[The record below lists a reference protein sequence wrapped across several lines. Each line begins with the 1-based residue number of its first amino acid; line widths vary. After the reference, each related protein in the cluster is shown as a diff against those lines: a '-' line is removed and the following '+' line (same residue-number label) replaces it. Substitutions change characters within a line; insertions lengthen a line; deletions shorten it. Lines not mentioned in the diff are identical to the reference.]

1 MSRCDLAVSGR
12 YPVVTLWLCSGCYG
26 SRKSPATSKKSK
38 KSQNTAAAISPG
50 AVSSDT
56 KHIDVF
62 ACDLVPFA
70 QELRELNLYVS
81 CQVALATQ
89 VAISVGLRRRLF
101 TTQITTLAIVS
112 VAAVGGWFLSE
123 WVSQKAS
130 AQARAVAFESDVI
143 RNLSFEMLLSV
154 PHTAQFMVQGGTSEL
169 SEQLAHD
176 IMDIKRFRAALDEK
190 LTSLSLLSKSGSLHQ
205 ELESIRLLLIQV
217 QRNLEHTAAEVE
229 ALRKQNKPL
238 SLDVIERTVQ
248 DPAIGEIRKHGD
260 MLASLHLELVKKL
273 EGLQAEQKSA
283 VFWGMGVW
291 ITGLMLGWVVG
302 LSFAWRTADRILK
315 PLLQLDQLMLNP
327 DKNVAETLQSPSF
340 SNAPQE
346 IISLSG
352 SFYKL
357 VTVSESLTAQLRDL
371 ANTDGLTSLGNR
383 RRFDEVFSQEWK
395 RGLRSRQPLSLLLLD
410 VDHFKLYNDSYGHIE
425 GDLCLEK
432 VADVIKS
439 KVLRSTDLVCRVGG
453 EEFAILLPET
463 GLTEACR
470 LAEVIINALDSACI
484 DHESSPVASWVTASI
499 GVASAIPQQ
508 GTSQRQL
515 MEKADQ
521 ALYHRKRNLGRHGV
535 TAGDSWP
542 SST

>member
-1 MSRCDLAVSGR
+1 M
-12 YPVVTLWLCSGCYG
+12 
-26 SRKSPATSKKSK
+26 
-38 KSQNTAAAISPG
+38 
-50 AVSSDT
+50 
-56 KHIDVF
+56 
-62 ACDLVPFA
+62 
-70 QELRELNLYVS
+70 
-81 CQVALATQ
+81 
-89 VAISVGLRRRLF
+89 GLRRRLF

-112 VAAVGGWFLSE
+112 VASVGGWFLSE
-123 WVSQKAS
+123 WVSQKAG

-190 LTSLSLLSKSGSLHQ
+190 LTSLSLLSESGSLHQ

-291 ITGLMLGWVVG
+291 IIGLMLGWVVG

-327 DKNVAETLQSPSF
+327 EKDIATTLQSPSF

-346 IISLSG
+346 ISSLSS

-357 VTVSESLTAQLRDL
+357 VTKTKSLTAQLKDL
-371 ANTDGLTSLGNR
+371 AHTDALTALGNR

-410 VDHFKLYNDSYGHIE
+410 VDHFKLYNDSYGHVE
-425 GDLCLEK
+425 GDLCLQK
-432 VADVIKS
+432 VADAIKN
-439 KVLRSTDLVCRVGG
+439 KVLRSTDLVCRIGG

-499 GVASAIPQQ
+499 GVASGIPQQ
-508 GTSQRQL
+508 ETSQRQL

-521 ALYHRKRNLGRHGV
+521 ALYHRKSNLGRHGV
-535 TAGDSWP
+535 TAADSLAQL
-542 SST
+542 ST

>member
-1 MSRCDLAVSGR
+1 M
-12 YPVVTLWLCSGCYG
+12 
-26 SRKSPATSKKSK
+26 
-38 KSQNTAAAISPG
+38 
-50 AVSSDT
+50 
-56 KHIDVF
+56 
-62 ACDLVPFA
+62 
-70 QELRELNLYVS
+70 
-81 CQVALATQ
+81 
-89 VAISVGLRRRLF
+89 GLRRRLF

-143 RNLSFEMLLSV
+143 RQLSFEMLQSV
-154 PHTAQFMVQGGTSEL
+154 PHTAQYMVQGGTSALSDEL
-169 SEQLAHD
+169 GNDITQLK
-176 IMDIKRFRAALDEK
+176 IFRTTLDEK
-190 LTSLSLLSKSGSLHQ
+190 LTTLSQLSSTNALHR
-205 ELESIRLLLIQV
+205 ELEEIRLLSVQV
-217 QRNLEHTAAEVE
+217 QRNLEQTAVEVKE
-229 ALRKQNKPL
+229 LQKQNRPL
-238 SLDVIERTVQ
+238 SLTLIQRTTQ
-248 DPAIGEIRKHGD
+248 DRTISEIRRHGD
-260 MLASLHLELVKKL
+260 LLANLHHEKIRKLDALKK
-273 EGLQAEQKSA
+273 EQNSA
-283 VFWGMGVW
+283 RLLGMGVW
-291 ITGLMLGWVVG
+291 MTGLVLGWAVG

-327 DKNVAETLQSPSF
+327 DKNVAATLQSPSF

-357 VTVSESLTAQLRDL
+357 VTESESLTAQLRDL
-371 ANTDGLTSLGNR
+371 ANTDGLTALGNR

-410 VDHFKLYNDSYGHIE
+410 VDHFKLYNDSYGHVE
-425 GDLCLEK
+425 GDLCLGK
-432 VADVIKS
+432 VADAIKS

-484 DHESSPVASWVTASI
+484 DHESSPVASWITASI

-535 TAGDSWP
+535 TAADSWP
-542 SST
+542 SSL